1 MRPNATKNPVLEEA
15 EKARITAI
23 ILAGGRGRRMG
34 GNDKGLVELAG
45 QPLVLQVAS
54 RIAPQ
59 VGELLVSVN
68 RNHAEY
74 RRLGLHVISDAMRD
88 YQGPLAGFA
97 SAMQAADSEWLVFL
111 PCDAPWPASEMV
123 ERLYRAA
130 TEEQTDIAVAY
141 DGARM
146 QPVHAL
152 IRRALR
158 PDLEQFL
165 QAGERKIDRW
175 YARHRIV
182 LVDFGDRQSSFENM
196 NTPEEK
202 VAMEARMSRDV

>member
-1 MRPNATKNPVLEEA
+1 MLEEA

-34 GNDKGLVELAG
+34 GSDKGLVELAG
-45 QPLVLQVAS
+45 QPLVLQVAR

-74 RRLGLHVISDAMRD
+74 RRLGLHVISDEMRD

-97 SAMQAADSEWLVFL
+97 SAMQAAASEWLVFL
-111 PCDAPWPASEMV
+111 PCDAPWPASEMA

-130 TEEQTDIAVAY
+130 TEEQTDIAVAH

-165 QAGERKIDRW
+165 QTGERKIDRW

-196 NTPEEK
+196 NTPAEK